1 MRVVVIAGPNGA
13 GKSTFAAEYLGRE
26 GEGPPFV
33 NGDDIAAD
41 LNPGDPGAVAGV
53 AASSPWKRPRE
64 HRDRRGAGLA
74 RRDEGRIAALFVR
87 GETQSG
93 ALNARKVQ

>member
-13 GKSTFAAEYLGRE
+13 GKSTFAAEYLGGE

-53 AASSPWKRPRE
+53 AA
-64 HRDRRGAGLA
+64 
-74 RRDEGRIAALFVR
+74 RIALGRMDAFVAE
-87 GETQSG
+87 GADFAFESTLSG
-93 ALNARKVQ
+93 RA